1 MRTGPVTSAPPCFQ
15 GPCPPPQAARGAP
28 RPAAPVLARSSA
40 FVLIIS
46 LKACFVECPQASL
59 DACGHTPRSQ
69 GPPRP
74 PVFSYTSGPR
84 LSFLICP
91 LLLAECL

>member
-1 MRTGPVTSAPPCFQ
+1 MRTGPVTSAPPCVQ
-15 GPCPPPQAARGAP
+15 GPCPPPQDARGAP
-28 RPAAPVLARSSA
+28 RPAAPVLAHSSA
-40 FVLIIS
+40 SVLIIS
-46 LKACFVECPQASL
+46 LKACFASARKL
-59 DACGHTPRSQ
+59 PSMPVATPLVAK
-69 GPPRP
+69 P